1 VRQTTRIERLEAL
14 VFIGVPIYGNPEE
27 IDFSRAWEYFGK
39 EADDAG
45 ISRIGRDLYG
55 LQIYSPWFPQRLEMT
70 YMASIEIGDLM
81 DVPLRMMVK
90 TIPASRYAVQKVIGG
105 INKIDETIMDLYQD
119 YIPKNN
125 YSVAM
130 PIDFEKYCNVQNHES
145 DPDDIEFWVP
155 IKDA

>member
-1 VRQTTRIERLEAL
+1 VKHATRIERLEEL
-14 VFIGVPIYGNPEE
+14 ILIGAPIYGNPEE
-27 IDFSRAWEYFGK
+27 INFSRVWEYFGK
-39 EADDAG
+39 VADDVG

-70 YMASIEIGDLM
+70 YIASIEMGDLVE
-81 DVPLRMMVK
+81 VPLRMVVK
-90 TIPASRYAVQKVIGG
+90 TIPASLYAVQKVIGG

-119 YIPKNN
+119 YIPKNH

-130 PIDFEKYCNVQNHES
+130 PIDFEKYCNVQSHES

-155 IKDA
+155 IKNA